1 MDPPDIRW
9 LTRLEAPGDA
19 MKLVIDQLS
28 NVPAPFEF
36 DASTGWWQ
44 ERTAVS
50 KTPEGEVLVPF
61 RFGFNA
67 RTMGGDL
74 LLEGSVKGEIAAE
87 CGRCLARYRHA
98 LHGEFRLVLEPAG
111 ERTPTEPEGV
121 EALSRDGVVLG
132 DSLEVGWYK
141 GSEIDLADYFGEVI
155 ALSMPVHAVCREG
168 CAGLCPVCG
177 MDRNQAACDC
187 VQKTPESPFAVLA
200 ALRDGLTEGKT

>member
-1 MDPPDIRW
+1 
-9 LTRLEAPGDA
+9 

-28 NVPAPFEF
+28 DVPARFEF
-36 DASTGWWQ
+36 DASTRWWQ

-61 RFGFNA
+61 RFVFDA
-67 RTMGGDL
+67 RAMGADVF
-74 LLEGSVKGEIAAE
+74 LEGSVRGEIAAE

-98 LHGEFRLVLEPAG
+98 LHDEFRLVLEPAG
-111 ERTPTEPEGV
+111 ERTPKEPEGV

-132 DSLEVGWYK
+132 DSLEVGWYR

-155 ALSMPVHAVCREG
+155 ALSMPVHAVCRDD

-177 MDRNQAACDC
+177 VDRNEAACDC
-187 VQKTPESPFAVLA
+187 VQQTPESPFAVLA
-200 ALRDGLTEGKT
+200 TLRDGLRGGKT